1 MAQMNF
7 LKQTLFCALA
17 VLIGVASP
25 MKSDAQIARFDSNL
39 GSFDVQLFGNQTP
52 ATVANFL
59 FYINNGNYVDTIIH
73 RSVPGF
79 VVQGGGF
86 DSNLSAIATAPP
98 VINEPG
104 ISNTRGTIALARVG
118 GQVNSGTSQ
127 FFFNLA
133 DNTGLD
139 TVDEG
144 FTVFGE
150 VLGDGLDILDQINAL
165 SIANLS
171 GPLSELP
178 LLDSAQPP
186 SVDPDEVVV
195 FSSITIVSVPEPSCL
210 GILLLTGSLLA
221 TRRRRV

>member
-1 MAQMNF
+1 MARLNF
-7 LKQTLFCALA
+7 LKHTLLCAF
-17 VLIGVASP
+17 VTLIGVALP
-25 MKSDAQIARFDSNL
+25 MKLDAQIARFDSNL
-39 GSFDVQLFGNQTP
+39 GSFDVQLFGDQTP

-59 FYINNGNYVDTIIH
+59 FYINNGDYVDSIIH

-86 DSNLSAIATAPP
+86 DSSLSPITTAPP
-98 VINEPG
+98 VVNEPG

-127 FFFNLA
+127 FFFNLD
-133 DNTGLD
+133 DNSFLD
-139 TVDEG
+139 GVDEG

-150 VLGDGLDILDQINAL
+150 VLGDGLDILDQINEL
-165 SIANLS
+165 SIANLG

-178 LLDSAQPP
+178 VLDTALPP
-186 SVDPDEVVV
+186 DVDPDEVVV

-210 GILLLTGSLLA
+210 GLLLIAGSFSA
-221 TRRRRV
+221 VRRRRV